1 MSGAPNKLVE
11 DEDLPDVI
19 VDESLSGAEEQ
30 VRVEDRAPAKK
41 VAAEADEDER
51 VEADQRSDDD
61 DDDDDEGG
69 PDKGTDD
76 PRRRRKNAK
85 RAQDRIRRREL
96 FNAMEARVAEQQRV
110 IEQLQQQVGQQVG
123 QSVEAQ
129 YRNAMDHVRRAEQAM
144 QDAVER
150 GDGAE
155 HVKALRYRDEAVAAA
170 RQLAP
175 KVEQVRRAGG
185 SAQAPQP
192 QMQPDPELV
201 RRTASWAQKNPWFQ
215 PNGSD
220 PDSAIVKA
228 IDNEVAAQGFDPRT
242 SDYWDEL
249 NDRLREKLPH
259 RFKVG
264 ERKAPAIGGRG
275 ETVTS
280 TGKKTY
286 RIAPEMRAAL
296 EEAGIWDDEKRRAKV
311 LADHFRILKTSR

>member
-1 MSGAPNKLVE
+1 MSGAPKKIE
-11 DEDLPDVI
+11 DDEDDLPIVE
-19 VDESLSGAEEQ
+19 VDESLSGSEEQ
-30 VRVEDRAPAKK
+30 VRVEEAAPKK
-41 VAAEADEDER
+41 AAADDEDDR
-51 VEADQRSDDD
+51 IEAEQRP
-61 DDDDDEGG
+61 DDDDDEDDDSA
-69 PDKGTDD
+69 PRKGHDD
-76 PRRRRKNAK
+76 PRRRRRNAK
-85 RAQDRIRRREL
+85 MAQERIRRREL
-96 FNAMEARVAEQQRV
+96 FNAMEARISEQQRV
-110 IEQLQQQVGQQVG
+110 IEQLQQQFGQQAG
-123 QSVEAQ
+123 QTVEQQ

-175 KVEQVRRAGG
+175 RVEQVRRAGG
-185 SAQAPQP
+185 QVPTPQP

-201 RRTASWAQKNPWFQ
+201 RRTTSWAQKNPWFQ
-215 PNGSD
+215 PNGAD
-220 PDSAIVKA
+220 PDSAVVKA
-228 IDNEVAAQGFDPRT
+228 IDNEVAAAGFDPRT

-275 ETVTS
+275 ETLT
-280 TGKKTY
+280 TGGKKTY
-286 RIAPEMRAAL
+286 RIAPEMRQAL